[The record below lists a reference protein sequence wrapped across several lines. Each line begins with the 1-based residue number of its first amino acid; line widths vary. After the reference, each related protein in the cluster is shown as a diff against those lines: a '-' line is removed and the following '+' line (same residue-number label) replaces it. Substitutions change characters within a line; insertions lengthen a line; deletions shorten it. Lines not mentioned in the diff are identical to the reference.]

1 MMKMAPSLIAITMA
15 ALGATAAHAADDI
28 YFGAGVG
35 AAHFNGLNKIEGVET
50 GTEDAAAVNAF
61 AGYNFNENFGTE
73 FGYQYAGRG
82 NTEGERY
89 ENQGATLSGIAR
101 LPVGNG
107 FSLFAEG
114 GAYWAH
120 TDGLTVSDTKVSPL
134 AGLGVTYKVND
145 ALDLQARYRYM
156 WDVADLHPADDVRYK
171 SNQSVATLEAVYHPF
186 RSSYVAPAPAPV
198 VEEAP
203 APVAPQIVEKNFA
216 LNSDVLFAFG
226 KDSLKPEGVAALNAL
241 YQQIVEFQ
249 PKDGNAVVV
258 GYTDRIGSDAYNQ
271 KLSEARART
280 VANFLVSK
288 GMAASKVAI
297 EGRGEANPVTG
308 TKCNGVKAKA
318 QLISCLAP
326 DRRVEVR
333 VSGVQ
338 EVQK

>member
-1 MMKMAPSLIAITMA
+1 MMKMAPSLIAIAMATM
-15 ALGATAAHAADDI
+15 GATAAHAADDI

-35 AAHFNGLNKIEGVET
+35 AAHFNGLNKIEGVNT
-50 GTEDAAAVNAF
+50 GEENAAAANAF
-61 AGYNFNENFGTE
+61 VGYNFTENFGTE
-73 FGYQYAGRG
+73 LGYQYAGRG
-82 NTEGERY
+82 NTDGNRY

-101 LPVGNG
+101 LPLGG
-107 FSLFAEG
+107 DFSAFAEG

-120 TDGLTVSDTKVSPL
+120 TDGMGTSDTRVSPL

-156 WDVADLHPADDVRYK
+156 WDVADLQVSDVRYK

-186 RSSYVAPAPAPV
+186 RSSYVAPAPAPI

-203 APVAPQIVEKNFA
+203 APAPQVVEKNFA

-226 KDSLKPEGVAALNAL
+226 KSTLKPEGVAALNTL
-241 YQQIVEFQ
+241 YQQIVDVQ
-249 PKDGNAVVV
+249 PRDGSAVVV
-258 GYTDRIGSDAYNQ
+258 GFTDRIGSEAQNL

-280 VANFLVSK
+280 VADFLVSK
-288 GMAASKVAI
+288 GMAAGKVTI
-297 EGRGEANPVTG
+297 EGRGTANPVTG
-308 TKCNGVKAKA
+308 AQCDGIKARA
-318 QLISCLAP
+318 QLIACLAP

-333 VSGVQ
+333 ISGVK